1 MALRDLLAG
10 EQSDHLRSAAM
21 AMQGR
26 SQTGFSG
33 LHSEIGPIHGRLVP
47 PIPVQRLLTP
57 DGGAAIDPAL
67 FRNPVAEPEGRIPF
81 GGDELQLARE
91 PEPGFRLYW
100 FNDTPG
106 RIARA
111 KRAGYTHVI
120 DPDTGEPENI
130 VTDRAEGRGRRS
142 YLMKIPMQWY
152 QADMQRQ
159 AEALARRL
167 NDIRHG
173 RAGPGSEDN
182 RYIPS
187 RGITITGR

>member
-10 EQSDHLRSAAM
+10 EHTDHLQSAAL

-26 SQTGFSG
+26 SQTGYSG
-33 LHSEIGPIHGRLVP
+33 LHTEMGPIHGRLVSP
-47 PIPVQRLLTP
+47 LPVQRLAP
-57 DGGAAIDPAL
+57 DGSTSIDPEL
-67 FRNPVAEPEGRIPF
+67 VRRHLPEPANRIPF

-91 PEPGFRLYW
+91 VEPGFRYYW

-106 RIARA
+106 RINRA

-120 DPDTGEPENI
+120 DADTGEPENI
-130 VTDRAEGRGRRS
+130 VTDRAEGRGRKS
-142 YLMKIPMQWY
+142 YLMKIPMEWY
-152 QADMQRQ
+152 QADMARQ
-159 AEALARRL
+159 ADALARRL

-173 RAGPGSEDN
+173 RAGPGSEDS

>member
-10 EQSDHLRSAAM
+10 EQTDTLRAAQM

-33 LHSEIGPIHGRLVP
+33 IHTEMGPIHGGLVP
-47 PIPVQRLLTP
+47 QLPIQRLTP

-67 FRNPVAEPEGRIPF
+67 MRRHLPEPEGRIPF
-81 GGDELQLARE
+81 GGDELQLARAA
-91 PEPGFRLYW
+91 EPGFRLYW

-130 VTDRAEGRGRRS
+130 VTDRAEGRGRKS
-142 YLMKIPMQWY
+142 YLMKIPIEWY

-159 AEALARRL
+159 ADALARRL

-182 RYIPS
+182 RYVPS